1 MTALQGF
8 FVPVVTIFKKG
19 GGAVD
24 YEKIE
29 EHVRYLIGKEV
40 DGLIPLGSTGD
51 FCFLSP
57 EEKEGVLRTVIKACG
72 GKCPVVAGA
81 TALTTRECIE
91 NSKKAE
97 GLGASAVMIAPPF
110 YLPLSDDEICRHYEQ
125 VSGQISLPIVLYNNP
140 LCTGQNVTPS
150 LIARL
155 YDSIKLPYVK
165 ESSGNIDAFQNI
177 LEKTDRQ
184 VKVFMGEEPLALEA
198 LFLGATGLIMG
209 LGNGIP
215 EVYKSML
222 RFMDEGQFEQARSLH
237 MKMLPLYNF
246 SARMHEFGYN
256 SVVKSIMKL
265 RGRGEVTHT
274 RGPLLP
280 LTVEQES
287 SLKSI
292 LAQAGIKS
300 E

>member
-1 MTALQGF
+1 MELKGF
-8 FVPVVTIFKKG
+8 FVPIVTIFKEG
-19 GGAVD
+19 GRAVD

-29 EHVRYLIGKEV
+29 EHVQHLIGKEV
-40 DGLIPLGSTGD
+40 DGLIPNGSTGD
-51 FCFLSP
+51 FYALSA
-57 EEKEGVLRTVIKACG
+57 EEKEGVLRAVIKACG
-72 GKCPVVAGA
+72 NKCPVVAGA
-81 TALTTRECIE
+81 TALTTHECIE

-97 GLGASAVMIAPPF
+97 ALGASAVMIAPPF
-110 YLPLSDDEICRHYEQ
+110 YLPLSDDEICQHYEQ
-125 VSGQISLPIVLYNNP
+125 VRRQISLTIMLYNNP

-155 YDSIKLPYVK
+155 YHSINLTYVK

-177 LEKTDRQ
+177 LEKTDR
-184 VKVFMGEEPLALEA
+184 KVRVFIGEEPLAVEA
-198 LFLGATGLIMG
+198 LFLGASGMIMG

-222 RFMDEGQFEQARSLH
+222 RHMEDRQYEQAQSLH

-274 RGPLLP
+274 RRPLLP
-280 LTVEQES
+280 LTVE
-287 SLKSI
+287 
-292 LAQAGIKS
+292 
-300 E
+300 